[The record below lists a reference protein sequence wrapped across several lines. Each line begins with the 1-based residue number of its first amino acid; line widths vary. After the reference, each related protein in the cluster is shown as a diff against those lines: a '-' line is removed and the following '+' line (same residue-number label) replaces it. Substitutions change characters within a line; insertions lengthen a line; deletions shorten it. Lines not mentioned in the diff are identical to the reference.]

1 LPTDFGEFMDIVYIR
16 DLKIP
21 CIIGVWEWERRIK
34 QTVIIDLEM
43 ATDVRPAAKSDHLDD
58 ALDYKAVA
66 KRVTEYVGS
75 SEFKLVET
83 LAENVANTVL
93 GEFKVP
99 WVRVRINKRGA
110 LRGATDVGVLIERQ
124 AKS

>member
-1 LPTDFGEFMDIVYIR
+1 MDIVYIH

-21 CIIGVWEWERRIK
+21 CTIGVWEWERRIK
-34 QTVIIDLEM
+34 QTVIVDLEM
-43 ATDVRPAAKSDHLDD
+43 ATDVRPAAKSDRLDD

-66 KRVTEYVGS
+66 KRVMEYVGS
-75 SEFKLVET
+75 AEFKLVET
-83 LAENVANTVL
+83 LAENVAHTVL
-93 GEFKVP
+93 GEFKVS

>member
-1 LPTDFGEFMDIVYIR
+1 MDIVYIR

-21 CIIGVWEWERRIK
+21 CTIGVWEWERRIK

-43 ATDVRPAAKSDHLDD
+43 AADVRSAARSDHLDD
-58 ALDYKAVA
+58 ALDYKVVA
-66 KRVTEYVGS
+66 KRVMEFVGS

>member
-1 LPTDFGEFMDIVYIR
+1 MDIVYIR

-21 CIIGVWEWERRIK
+21 CTIGVWEWERRIK

-43 ATDVRPAAKSDHLDD
+43 ATDVRPAAKSDRLDD

-66 KRVTEYVGS
+66 KRVVEYVGN

-99 WVRVRINKRGA
+99 WVRVRINKQGA

-124 AKS
+124 AKP

>member
-1 LPTDFGEFMDIVYIR
+1 MDIVYIR

-21 CIIGVWEWERRIK
+21 CTIGVWEWERRIK

-43 ATDVRPAAKSDHLDD
+43 ATDVRPAAKSDRLDD

-66 KRVTEYVGS
+66 KRVMEYVGS

-83 LAENVANTVL
+83 LAENVAHTVL

-110 LRGATDVGVLIERQ
+110 LRGATDVGVVIERQ
-124 AKS
+124 AES

>member
-1 LPTDFGEFMDIVYIR
+1 MDIVYIR
-16 DLKIP
+16 ELKIP
-21 CIIGVWEWERRIK
+21 CTIGVWEWERRIK

-43 ATDVRPAAKSDHLDD
+43 ATDVRPAAKSDRLDD

-66 KRVTEYVGS
+66 KRVMEYVGS

-93 GEFKVP
+93 AEFKIP

-124 AKS
+124 AKP